1 VTEVEQFQRAGLLD
15 GLEGRD
21 REARLALLTE
31 LVREGFTIEELK
43 QAAEEDR
50 LGLLPVDR
58 VLAGEPRYTP
68 REVAEKA
75 GLPLEFLV
83 ATRRAIGL
91 AVPDPDDRVLSE
103 EDLEAARVSAR
114 LRDAGLPEDGLLEV
128 TRVLGSG
135 LAQGAEAMRM
145 LVARW
150 LLPQGVDERELSLR
164 TVQAAKELL
173 PLTAP
178 LLQYTLTVHLRDQ
191 IRNQQYG
198 FEELSE
204 AASPLTRNVFVG
216 FADMVG
222 FTLLG
227 ERIDIMELGELLG
240 RLNELAYEALQP
252 PARIVKT
259 IGDAVML
266 VSPAPQALVETALT
280 LTERVQEEG
289 ELPPVR
295 AGLAAGA
302 ALSREGDWYGPP
314 VNLAS
319 RVTDVARAGSV
330 LATREVRDAAQD
342 GYEWSPA
349 GEFHLRGFKRR
360 VPLYRV
366 RPRPS

>member
-1 VTEVEQFQRAGLLD
+1 VTEEFQKAGLLD

-21 REARLALLTE
+21 REARVELLGE

-43 QAAEEDR
+43 QAAAEDR

-68 REVAEKA
+68 REVAKKA
-75 GLPLEFLV
+75 GLPLDFLI

-91 AVPDPDDRVLSE
+91 AVPDPDDRVLSD
-103 EDLEAARVSAR
+103 EDLEVAKVSAR
-114 LRDAGLPEDGLLEV
+114 LRDAGLPEEGLLEV

-178 LLQYTLTVHLRDQ
+178 LLQYILTVHLRDQ

-198 FEELSE
+198 FQDLEDI
-204 AASPLTRNVFVG
+204 ASPATRQVYVG
-216 FADMVG
+216 FADLVG
-222 FTLLG
+222 FTWLG
-227 ERIDIMELGELLG
+227 ERIDITQLGELLG
-240 RLNELAYEALQP
+240 RLSDLAYESLQP

-259 IGDAVML
+259 IGDAVMV
-266 VSPAPQALVETALT
+266 VSPAPRALVDTALG
-280 LTERVQEEG
+280 LTDRVEQEG

-295 AGLAAGA
+295 AGLAGGA
-302 ALSREGDWYGPP
+302 ALSRDGDWYGPP

-330 LATREVRDAAQD
+330 LATTELREAAGDAYD
-342 GYEWSPA
+342 WSAA
-349 GEFHLRGFKRR
+349 GEFRLRGFKHR

-366 RPRPS
+366 RRPPS